1 MSVLIGFFLLSI
13 IFSFLCS
20 VWEAVLLSI
29 TPSFIKRK
37 ETEDPPLGKLLHSLK
52 SDIDKPL
59 SAILTLNT
67 IAHTVGAIGVGAQA
81 GKVFGANHWSI
92 AGIELSYESM
102 IAAGMTLAI
111 LFLSEIIPKTIGA
124 NNWKNLSGFT
134 GRSLKVLLLILA
146 PFVWLSNLLTRLL
159 KKDAKKSVLSK
170 QDFAAMVDVVSESG
184 EIGQKEYFLIKNVL
198 QFEELTA
205 ADVMTPRTVMRM
217 AQESTTLREWYANNQ
232 PLVFSRIPLY
242 KETPDEVTGLLL
254 KDDLLQHMLDQRDDA
269 PLSALSREAQF
280 LPAATPLPEVFEQL
294 HRQRS
299 HMAIVLDDFGG
310 VAGLLTLED
319 VMETMLGLEIMD
331 ETDSVGDLRQFAR
344 NKWTERAKRM
354 GIDNPFDEHK
364 TEAASPGDGSAPKSE
379 QAE

>member
-1 MSVLIGFFLLSI
+1 MSLLIGFFFLSI
-13 IFSFLCS
+13 VFSFLCS

-37 ETEDPPLGKLLHSLK
+37 EIEEPALGQLLVHLK

-81 GKVFGANHWSI
+81 GKLYGTQHFGLF
-92 AGIELSYESM
+92 GFELSYESL

-124 NNWKNLSGFT
+124 NNWKGLSGFT
-134 GRSLKVLLLILA
+134 ARSLKVLLIVLA

-159 KKDAKKSVLSK
+159 KKDANKSVLSK

-205 ADVMTPRTVMRM
+205 ADVMTPRTVMRT
-217 AQESTTLREWYANNQ
+217 AEESMTLREWYAANQ
-232 PLVFSRIPLY
+232 PLIYSRIPLY
-242 KETPDEVTGLLL
+242 RDNPDNITGLLL
-254 KDDLLQHMLDQRDDA
+254 KDDLLQHMLDQQEDT

-280 LPAATPLPEVFEQL
+280 LPADMPLLRVFELL
-294 HRQRS
+294 HRNRS
-299 HMAIVLDDFGG
+299 HLAIVLDEFGG

-319 VMETMLGLEIMD
+319 VVETMLGLEIMD
-331 ETDSVGDLRQFAR
+331 ETDSVGDLRAYAR
-344 NKWTERAKRM
+344 KKWVERAEKM
-354 GIDNPFDEHK
+354 GIDHPLD
-364 TEAASPGDGSAPKSE
+364 AAKMAAIKAEMSDKE
-379 QAE
+379 QDRNK